1 MMLHLT
7 EGDPRLC
14 AGGHR
19 YLNLPTTLLT
29 YSDNNDLR
37 RISKSKTARLP
48 LLPHLS
54 IACEQ
59 HIALAIA
66 GKCKMESV
74 RGAQSCGCPYLCGAQ
89 EHLTTRRYQLQR
101 LKEGMEPL
109 LQMPIRL
116 LEGQHQALQ

>member
-1 MMLHLT
+1 MITYTRYPLRTPDLQAT
-7 EGDPRLC
+7 GGTIRAFRSTDGDPRLC
-14 AGGHR
+14 AGRHR
-19 YLNLPTTLLT
+19 YLNLPTALLT

-74 RGAQSCGCPYLCGAQ
+74 RGAQSCGCS
-89 EHLTTRRYQLQR
+89 
-101 LKEGMEPL
+101 
-109 LQMPIRL
+109 
-116 LEGQHQALQ
+116 